1 MKTFMVLNPEKSHF
15 MVLSDPNYIFN
26 LICNGETINK
36 MQHRITKFRF
46 NDWFNLTFTLHLGN
60 LIMKA
65 NHKFHAMSK
74 KNFARPMNEIN

>member
-1 MKTFMVLNPEKSHF
+1 
-15 MVLSDPNYIFN
+15 
-26 LICNGETINK
+26 

-65 NHKFHAMSK
+65 NHKLHAMSK